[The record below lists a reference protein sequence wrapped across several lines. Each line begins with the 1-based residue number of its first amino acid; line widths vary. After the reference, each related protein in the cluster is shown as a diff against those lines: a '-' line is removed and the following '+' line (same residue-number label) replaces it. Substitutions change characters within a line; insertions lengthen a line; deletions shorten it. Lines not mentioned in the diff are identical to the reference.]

1 MGNFKLIIILTVIFI
16 SSSLGIYSENTL
28 KTCRVKLTSDNGS
41 KISINVEIADNDESR
56 NRGLMFRDEL
66 PSENGMLFVF
76 PDSRKRAFW
85 MKNTY
90 IPLDIAYIDNRGI
103 INEIYTMKPLDYSII
118 YNSIKPA
125 RYALEVNA
133 GWFRKNNIST
143 GSKIELYGCFSK

>member
-1 MGNFKLIIILTVIFI
+1 MVNFRLIISLTLILLFSCQQIFSEKSLRTCEI
-16 SSSLGIYSENTL
+16 ILSSDKG
-28 KTCRVKLTSDNGS
+28 K
-41 KISINVEIADNDESR
+41 KISVNAEIADTDETR
-56 NRGLMFRDEL
+56 NRGLMFREEL
-66 PSENGMLFVF
+66 AQNAGMLFIF
-76 PDSRKRAFW
+76 NESKERAFW

-90 IPLDIAYIDNRGI
+90 IPLDIAYIDSRGI

-133 GWFRKNNIST
+133 GWFKKNNISA

>member
-1 MGNFKLIIILTVIFI
+1 MGNFRLIIILTVFFIF
-16 SSSLGIYSENTL
+16 SSLEMYSENTL
-28 KTCRVKLTSDNGS
+28 KTCRIILSSDNGS
-41 KISINVEIADNDESR
+41 KVAINVEIADNDESR

-66 PSENGMLFVF
+66 PWDKGMLFIF
-76 PDSRKRAFW
+76 PDSKKRAFW

-90 IPLDIAYIDNRGI
+90 IPLDIAYIDKKGI

-133 GWFRKNNIST
+133 GWFRKNNISP

>member
-1 MGNFKLIIILTVIFI
+1 MGNFKLIIILTLIFI
-16 SSSLGIYSENTL
+16 SSSLDIYSENNL
-28 KTCRVKLTSDNGS
+28 KTCRIKLTSDNGA
-41 KISINVEIADNDESR
+41 KISINVEIADNDKSR

-90 IPLDIAYIDNRGI
+90 IPLDIAYIDSRGI

-133 GWFRKNNIST
+133 GWFRKNNISP